1 MPQYTSIPLHIL
13 SFEDIFSIE
22 MVKKTSAQG
31 MQADKVNLYGKKYVS
46 KNAPIS
52 QCLEETMVSE
62 PSMHLGLA
70 KLEAY
75 PKTILNSL

>member
-1 MPQYTSIPLHIL
+1 
-13 SFEDIFSIE
+13 
-22 MVKKTSAQG
+22 

-62 PSMHLGLA
+62 PSMHLGLT